1 MSRVSARYAKAL
13 IDLSNERG
21 ELEKVHG
28 DIQAFM
34 EVAKN
39 REFANMLQSPVIT
52 SDKKASIF
60 KAVFGDKIS
69 ATTTAFFDIIM
80 RKGRESSLVSIANAF
95 VEQYKTLKNITTIK
109 LTTATVAT
117 DEMIATIKGKL
128 EKSGAIQ
135 GTVDLETAVDADI
148 IGGFVLEFGDKL
160 YDASIASQL
169 NELKKE
175 FSKND
180 YIKNI

>member
-39 REFANMLQSPVIT
+39 REFANMLQSPVIK

-80 RKGRESSLVSIANAF
+80 RKGRESNLVSIANAF

-109 LTTATVAT
+109 LTTASAAS